1 MPFSSLS
8 RLFRPAPPLF
18 AENKRYFKSLDQF
31 QPVEEY
37 EFVVFDTELT
47 GLHERQDEIVS
58 IGAVRIKRMQILAGE
73 TFYAHVKPEK
83 PLPKNS
89 TLVHRITPQQL
100 EAAPPLAEVLPSFI
114 DYCGKALLV
123 GHFVDLDSAFLNRA
137 CRRLFG
143 SPLHNPCVDTLRL
156 AQIHMERFGAPYRNK
171 IDAGPSY
178 NLTEL
183 SRQYGLPSF
192 VPHDALQDA
201 LQTAYLFLF
210 LIKKFQGEGYRTLRE
225 IFRAGHGARWA
236 L

>member
-1 MPFSSLS
+1 MSFSFITE
-8 RLFRPAPPLF
+8 LFRPALPIF
-18 AENKRYFKSLDQF
+18 AENKRYFKTLDQF
-31 QPVEEY
+31 QPAEDY

-58 IGAVRIKRMQILAGE
+58 IGAVRIKQMRILAGE
-73 TFYAHVKPEK
+73 TFYALVKPEK

-89 TLVHRITPQQL
+89 TLIHRITPQQL
-100 EAAPPLAEVLPSFI
+100 EAAPPLNEVLPQFI

-123 GHFVDLDSAFLNRA
+123 GHFVDLDTAFLNRA
-137 CRRLFG
+137 CKRIFG
-143 SPLHNPCVDTLRL
+143 SRLHNPCVDTLRL
-156 AQIHMERFGAPYRNK
+156 AQIHMERFGVPYRNK
-171 IDAGPSY
+171 IDGSHSY

-183 SRQYGLPSF
+183 SRQYGLPAF

-210 LIKKFQGEGYRTLRE
+210 LIRKFQGEGYRTLRE
-225 IFRAGHGARWA
+225 IFHAGQGSRWA

>member
-1 MPFSSLS
+1 MSFFPISG
-8 RLFRPAPPLF
+8 LFHPAHPMF
-18 AENKRYFKSLDQF
+18 AENKRYFKALDQF

-37 EFVVFDTELT
+37 EFVVLDTELT

-58 IGAVRIKRMQILAGE
+58 IGAVRIKRLQIVAGE
-73 TFYAHVKPEK
+73 TFYALMKPEK

-89 TLVHRITPQQL
+89 TLVHRLTPQQL
-100 EAAPPLAEVLPSFI
+100 EAAPPLHEVLPSFI
-114 DYCGKALLV
+114 DYCGKSLLV
-123 GHFVDLDSAFLNRA
+123 GHFVDLDLAFLNRA
-137 CRRLFG
+137 CKRIFG

-171 IDAGPSY
+171 IDGSHSY
-178 NLTEL
+178 NLSEL
-183 SRQYGLPSF
+183 SRQYGLPAF

-225 IFRAGHGARWA
+225 IFRAGQGSRWA

>member
-1 MPFSSLS
+1 MSFFSISE
-8 RLFRPAPPLF
+8 LFHPAHPIF
-18 AENKRYFKSLDQF
+18 AENKRYFKALNQF

-58 IGAVRIKRMQILAGE
+58 IGAVRIKQMRILAGE
-73 TFYAHVKPEK
+73 TFYAQVKPEK

-89 TLVHRITPQQL
+89 TLVHRLTPQQL
-100 EAAPPLAEVLPSFI
+100 EAAPPLAEVLPHFV
-114 DYCGKALLV
+114 DYCGKSLLV
-123 GHFVDLDSAFLNRA
+123 GHFVDLDAAFLNRA
-137 CRRLFG
+137 CSRLFG
-143 SPLHNPCVDTLRL
+143 SPLYNPCGDTLRL
-156 AQIHMERFGAPYRNK
+156 AQIHMDRFGTPYLNRSE
-171 IDAGPSY
+171 GSPSY
-178 NLTEL
+178 SLTEL
-183 SRQYGLPSF
+183 SRQYGLPAF

-225 IFRAGHGARWA
+225 IFQAGQGSRWA

>member
-1 MPFSSLS
+1 MSFFSITEL
-8 RLFRPAPPLF
+8 LRPAHPLF

-58 IGAVRIKRMQILAGE
+58 IGAVRIKQLRILAGE
-73 TFYAHVKPEK
+73 TFYAQVKPEK

-89 TLVHRITPQQL
+89 TLVHRLTPQQL
-100 EAAPPLAEVLPSFI
+100 EAAPPLAEVLPRFI
-114 DYCGKALLV
+114 DFCGKSLLV

-137 CRRLFG
+137 CKRLFG
-143 SPLHNPCVDTLRL
+143 SPLHNPCIDTLRL

-171 IDAGPSY
+171 IDGGHSY

-183 SRQYGLPSF
+183 SRQYGLPAF
-192 VPHDALQDA
+192 IPHDALQDA

-225 IFRAGHGARWA
+225 IFRAGQGSRWA